1 MYIENKVLKK
11 YISYWLVAMFWIIS
25 IMIVV
30 GGLTRLTDSGLS
42 ITEWQLFSGFL
53 PPLNAADWENYFN
66 LYKKIPEYEL
76 QNYEMTLQ
84 EFKIIFWWEWA
95 HRFLGR
101 LIGLSFLIPLL
112 FFSIKLGFKRLINL
126 YFIFFLIC
134 FQGFIGWYMVSS
146 GLIDRVDVSHFRLSV
161 HLLVAFIILSL
172 IIWNYLRLN
181 YQVSNV
187 NKLSFYI
194 PFIFIFLIFCQIA
207 IGAFV
212 SGMDAGKIY
221 NTWPLMGSAFFPDD
235 NKLVNLFNFEAFSD
249 PSLVQFMHRNLAYL
263 ILIFYFFILAEVYKK
278 KLKMFFNVIKIVGF
292 LLIVQVVLGI
302 LTLLY
307 GAQIFLASMHQISS
321 IFLVSSCI
329 YFLYVN
335 TRTNLPPSS

>member
-11 YISYWLVAMFWIIS
+11 YISYWLLAMFWIIS

-126 YFIFFLIC
+126 YYIFFLIC

-181 YQVSNV
+181 YQVSNE

-207 IGAFV
+207 IGAFA

-235 NKLVNLFNFEAFSD
+235 NQLVNLFNFEAFSD

-278 KLKMFFNVIKIVGF
+278 KLKVFFNVIKIVGF
-292 LLIVQVVLGI
+292 LLIVQVFLGI

-335 TRTNLPPSS
+335 TRINLPPSN